1 MNLLLDTHI
10 VLWWLADD
18 PRLPKI
24 AHGLMVD
31 SGNTLHVSVAS
42 LWEIA
47 VKNGKG
53 KLQANPDEVL
63 YEIEAEG
70 FVILP
75 ILARHVTSLATLAPH
90 HADPFDRI
98 MVAQATA
105 ESMQLLSHDGVLSRY
120 GDAVMW
126 V

>member
-10 VLWWLADD
+10 LLWWLAND
-18 PRLPKI
+18 PHLPKT

-31 SGNTLHVSVAS
+31 SGNTLHVSVAA

-47 VKNGKG
+47 LKNGKG
-53 KLQANPDEVL
+53 KLQINPEEVL
-63 YEIEAEG
+63 SEIEAEG

-75 ILARHVTSLATLAPH
+75 ILAKHVMSLARLAPH

-98 MVAQATA
+98 MVAQAMA
-105 ESMQLLSHDGVLSRY
+105 ESMRLLSHDGVLSQY
-120 GDAVMW
+120 GDTVLW

>member
-10 VLWWLADD
+10 LLWWLADD
-18 PRLPKI
+18 PRLPRI

-31 SGNTLHVSVAS
+31 SGNTLHVSVAA
-42 LWEIA
+42 LWEVA
-47 VKNGKG
+47 LKNGKG
-53 KLQANPDEVL
+53 KLQVDPEEIL

-75 ILARHVTSLATLAPH
+75 VHARHVMSLARLAPH

-98 MVAQATA
+98 MVAQAAT
-105 ESMQLLSHDGVLSRY
+105 ESMRLLSHDGVLSLY

>member
-10 VLWWLADD
+10 LLWWLSDD

-24 AHGLMVD
+24 AHGLMAD
-31 SGNTLHVSVAS
+31 AGNTLHVSVAS

-47 VKNGKG
+47 LKNGKG
-53 KLQANPDEVL
+53 KLQVNPEEVL
-63 YEIEAEG
+63 SEIEAEG
-70 FVILP
+70 FKILP
-75 ILARHVTSLATLAPH
+75 ILARHVMSLATLAPH

-105 ESMQLLSHDGVLSRY
+105 ESMRLLSHDGVLSRY
-120 GDAVMW
+120 GDMVMW
-126 V
+126 I

>member
-10 VLWWLADD
+10 LLWWLAGD

-24 AHGLMVD
+24 AHALMAD
-31 SGNTLHVSVAS
+31 SGNVLHVSVAS

-47 VKNGKG
+47 LKNGKG
-53 KLQANPDEVL
+53 KLLANPEEVL
-63 YEIEAEG
+63 NEIEAEG
-70 FVILP
+70 FVVLP
-75 ILARHVTSLATLAPH
+75 IHAGHVIALSGLAAHD
-90 HADPFDRI
+90 ADPFDRI
-98 MVAQATA
+98 IVAQAVA
-105 ESMQLLSHDGVLSRY
+105 ESMRLLTHDSVLTQY

>member
-10 VLWWLADD
+10 LLWWLAND
-18 PRLPKI
+18 PRLPKT

-31 SGNTLHVSVAS
+31 SGNTLHVSVAA

-47 VKNGKG
+47 LKNGKG
-53 KLQANPDEVL
+53 KLQINPEEVL
-63 YEIEAEG
+63 SEIEAEG

-75 ILARHVTSLATLAPH
+75 ILAKHVMSLARLAPH

-98 MVAQATA
+98 MVAQAMA
-105 ESMQLLSHDGVLSRY
+105 ESMRLLSHDGVLSQY
-120 GDAVMW
+120 GDTVLW

>member
-10 VLWWLADD
+10 LLWWLSDD

-24 AHGLMVD
+24 ARDLIID
-31 SGNTLHVSVAS
+31 AGNTPHVSVAS

-47 VKNGKG
+47 LKNGKG
-53 KLQANPDEVL
+53 KLQANPEEVL
-63 YEIEAEG
+63 CEIKDEG
-70 FVILP
+70 FEILP
-75 ILARHVTSLATLAPH
+75 ILARHVMSLATLAPH

-105 ESMQLLSHDGVLSRY
+105 ESMQLLSHDDVLSRY
-120 GDAVMW
+120 GNRVMW